1 MPFEIEEDHSGEPP
15 RAAAPKSFLGR
26 TAHVVGKLLVSTG
39 RAAWVTGTTLL
50 VLVVPL
56 IIEMDREQ
64 QLTEME
70 NQQLGV
76 LSGPAPGGAAPAAAA
91 PAK

>member
-1 MPFEIEEDHSGEPP
+1 MPFEIEEDHSEERSARSGKP
-15 RAAAPKSFLGR
+15 ASLLGR
-26 TAHVVGKLLVSTG
+26 ATHVVGRLLVSTG

-70 NQQLGV
+70 RQQMGV
-76 LSGPAPGGAAPAAAA
+76 LAGPGGAAPAAAA
-91 PAK
+91 PAH